1 MKFWDTNNMH
11 RIFLTTIRPTNQWKV
26 GEYPYLDFKVR
37 LRIFIS
43 KDYNYMGYGLIKIV
57 ENNHF
62 QNKQHSWALIY

>member
-1 MKFWDTNNMH
+1 
-11 RIFLTTIRPTNQWKV
+11 V